1 MNIWAMFH
9 IMKKKL
15 IGLKLREFLPAYF
28 ERTSFGKKN
37 TDTKEE
43 VKIRDG
49 RPAPQSAFDFCW
61 FAGVS
66 WVECYKII

>member
-1 MNIWAMFH
+1 M
-9 IMKKKL
+9 
-15 IGLKLREFLPAYF
+15 PAYF